1 MLKKSAFAFT
11 VVLFATSACGNTGST
26 GTSGAPDGGSGVSAG
41 VSRPVSSA
49 KESATTKLPHGYD
62 PGRNAQSDITAAIKE
77 AKADNR
83 PVLLDFGADWCPD
96 CVVLGKLFQS
106 GTVKPVV
113 SDFHVVAVDV
123 GQFDRNVAVAAKY
136 GLDLKRSGIPALV
149 VIGPDGKV
157 RRTTNDG
164 SFANARTMT
173 ASQVMGVL
181 KRWR

>member
-1 MLKKSAFAFT
+1 MVNKPAFALASVFFT
-11 VVLFATSACGNTGST
+11 TVACGNTSSRGSAPDPE
-26 GTSGAPDGGSGVSAG
+26 SGAGMSGS
-41 VSRPVSSA
+41 PVPVTSDKASD
-49 KESATTKLPHGYD
+49 ATKAAHGYD
-62 PGRNAQSDITAAIKE
+62 PQRNAVHDITAALKE
-77 AKADNR
+77 AKADRR

-96 CVVLGKLFQS
+96 CVVLEKTFQS
-106 GTVKPVV
+106 GTVKPVL
-113 SDFHVVAVDV
+113 SDFHMVTVNV
-123 GQFDRNVAVAAKY
+123 GRLDRNVAVARKY

-173 ASQVMGVL
+173 PSQVMGVL